1 MTLTTPTVVAPP
13 DTTTV
18 AQQEL
23 ASMAALSGVLTDYNI
38 GSQVRTQAESIGAV
52 AEIQGISS
60 VALALQTIVFSAM
73 SLVGVTQQG
82 AISATGSAMF
92 TTALNNP
99 PPATQSVA
107 IPVGTL
113 VQTIGGVQF
122 ATTTGVTL
130 LSGSTSVF
138 APIQATQGGTLGN
151 VPAGAIVQL
160 ITGLSY
166 PLTITNTTPTSG
178 GRNAQTP
185 QDAMTQVAAVFSSLV
200 GGSPVSVADAV
211 IGVTATGTNETVLY
225 STCFEPWLLAA
236 PGSPASNQAGFQVYI
251 DNGQGTASAALIS
264 AATTKLNGN
273 INTNTP
279 AFRPSGVP
287 YTVMPDIP
295 VLANIVVSGS
305 VVPFANAA
313 SVISNMTTA
322 ISGYFTLPFGSP
334 AEQGQLAAIAAN
346 SALGLLSSFDL
357 YLIPANDPTQ
367 TPTTAVTG
375 TLTQRVI
382 LNTLTMNI
390 DPKL

>member
-1 MTLTTPTVVAPP
+1 MTLTTPTVAAPP
-13 DTTTV
+13 DTNTI

-73 SLVGVTQQG
+73 SLVGVTQQA
-82 AISATGSAMF
+82 AISATGSALF

-107 IPVGTL
+107 IPTGTL

-166 PLTITNTTPTSG
+166 PLAITNTTPTSG

-185 QDAMTQVAAVFSSLV
+185 QDAMTQVAAVFSSLI
-200 GGSPVSVADAV
+200 GGSPTSVANSV

-236 PGSPASNQAGFQVYI
+236 PGTPASNQAGFQVYI
-251 DNGQGTASAALIS
+251 DNGQGTASTALIS
-264 AATTKLNGN
+264 AATIKLNGN
-273 INTNTP
+273 LGTNTP
-279 AFRPSGVP
+279 AYRPSGVP
-287 YTVMPDIP
+287 YQVFANTP
-295 VLANIVVSGS
+295 VLANVVVSGT
-305 VVPFANAA
+305 VVSFANTA
-313 SVISNMTTA
+313 SVITNMTAA
-322 ISGYFTLPFGSP
+322 ISGYFALPFGAP
-334 AEQGQLAAIAAN
+334 AEQGQLAAVGAN

-367 TPTTAVTG
+367 TPVVAVTG
-375 TLTQRVI
+375 SLAQRII
-382 LNTLTMNI
+382 LNSLTMNI
-390 DPKL
+390 TPSM